1 MNLVDCFVTKVLSK
15 PYEHYGMWCVDVE
28 FDSYGHKSKGT
39 IYGLTKE
46 EADKVDVGYKFLR

>member
-15 PYEHYGMWCVDVE
+15 PYERYGMWCVDVE
-28 FDSYGHKSKGT
+28 FDSYGHKSEGT

-46 EADKVDVGYKFLR
+46 EADKVDVGYRF

>member
-28 FDSYGHKSKGT
+28 FDFYGHKSEGT
-39 IYGLTKE
+39 IYDLTKE
-46 EADKVDVGYKFLR
+46 EADKVDVGYKLFR